1 MSGGDSLAWPAPAKL
16 NLFLHIVGRREDG
29 YHLLQTVFQFID
41 LCDTLHV
48 GLRGDGRIRRAGG
61 LPGLDPEADLAVR
74 AARLLQEYTGTR
86 LGADLDIDKRIPAGG
101 GLGGGSSDAATAL
114 WALNCLWNLHLDVD
128 ALAELGLRLGAD
140 VPVFVRG
147 HAAWAEGVGERL
159 SPLEPAMPWYLVVVP
174 PVHVSTTEIFADPA
188 LTRNCQPLKI
198 GGFLSGDHAVNVCEP
213 VVRRRCPE
221 VAEALEWLGAHAPAR
236 MSGTGSSIF
245 AAFPTREA
253 AAAVHA
259 YLPAKWAGFV
269 CRGMN
274 RSPLL
279 ARVAV
284 NCAGRMH
291 SG

>member
-1 MSGGDSLAWPAPAKL
+1 MSGGDPQAWPAPAKI

-29 YHLLQTVFQFID
+29 YHLLQTIFQFID

-48 GLRGDGRIRRAGG
+48 DLRRDGEIRRSGG
-61 LPGLDPEADLAVR
+61 LPGLPPEADLTVR

-86 LGADLDIDKRIPAGG
+86 LGADLRIDKRIPAGG

-114 WALNCLWNLHLDVD
+114 WALNCLWDLQLDVD
-128 ALAELGLRLGAD
+128 TLAELGLRLGAD

-147 HAAWAEGVGERL
+147 QAAWGEGVGEL
-159 SPLEPAMPWYLVVVP
+159 LTPLDPPTPWYLVVVP
-174 PVHVSTTEIFADPA
+174 PVHISTAEVFTDPA

-198 GGFLSGDHAVNVCEP
+198 SGFLSGDHAVNVCEP
-213 VVRRRCPE
+213 VVRRRQPE
-221 VAEALEWLGAHAPAR
+221 VAEALDWLGAHAPAR

-259 YLPAKWAGFV
+259 KLPAKWPGFV

-284 NCAGRMH
+284 NCAGRKH

>member
-1 MSGGDSLAWPAPAKL
+1 MSGGGLQAWPAPAKL

-48 GLRGDGRIRRAGG
+48 GVRRDGRILRAGG
-61 LPGLDPEADLAVR
+61 LPGLRPEADLTVR
-74 AARLLQEYTGTR
+74 AARLLQEHTGTR
-86 LGADLDIDKRIPAGG
+86 LGADLHVDKRIPAGG
-101 GLGGGSSDAATAL
+101 GLGGGSSDAATVL
-114 WALNCLWNLHLDVD
+114 WALNCLWDLHLDAD

-147 HAAWAEGVGERL
+147 HAAWAEGVGEL
-159 SPLEPAMPWYLVVVP
+159 LTPLEPAMPWYLVVVP
-174 PVHVSTTEIFADPA
+174 PVQVSTAEIFADPA

-213 VVRRRCPE
+213 VVRQRQPA
-221 VAEALEWLGAHAPAR
+221 VAEALDWLGSHAPAR

-259 YLPAKWAGFV
+259 RLPAKWPGFV
-269 CRGMN
+269 CQGMN

-279 ARVAV
+279 AQVAV
-284 NCAGRMH
+284 HCAGRRH